1 MAKKSGKATA
11 AVAAAVAD
19 GGERRSPPRKQ
30 RLQDSTQDED
40 SGQTAVAVNPTPT
53 PAERGVVS
61 GSKKPRSGDAAPA
74 DSPQSF
80 PKGSQVR
87 IRDDTQNHAECI
99 GKVRVCLL
107 RQRQTSEITHQ

>member
-1 MAKKSGKATA
+1 MAKKSGKAAA

-30 RLQDSTQDED
+30 RLQDSQDED